1 MRVLQRSPV
10 GRLVRWLAAIPA
22 SIHTKLLGGFLIVT
36 LLFVTMAVVSLLAQL
51 STTRQSR
58 LLDQA
63 HERVSAAQQIEYAL
77 ARQMHFTA
85 LALLS
90 QDEAAIAR
98 ILRENN
104 RFNNLLTNLE
114 AEAVAEQQGLIGQI
128 RSSQDDA
135 MIVFNDPL
143 PLANPA
149 QNAVRMALAM
159 QREFVPLRAAWNK
172 RCYDLDLA
180 IGIAQGYAT
189 LGAIGFE
196 GRWEYTCIGGV
207 ANVAARLCGEAKGGQ
222 ILTNQKM
229 LWRIGDVVQAETLGD
244 VALKGLVHPVAV
256 ANVTGLTN

>member
-135 MIVFNDPL
+135 MATVADMANAIRDGQLGAVTGPL
-143 PLANPA
+143 LSRLQRLDGEITMRVGQLVGAEQDRMTRLRENVNAANRRSLLLTIGF
-149 QNAVRMALAM
+149 AVSAVALADAEQLM
-159 QREFVPLRAAWNK
+159 
-172 RCYDLDLA
+172 
-180 IGIAQGYAT
+180 
-189 LGAIGFE
+189 
-196 GRWEYTCIGGV
+196 
-207 ANVAARLCGEAKGGQ
+207 LCVHRQ
-222 ILTNQKM
+222 ILDAD
-229 LWRIGDVVQAETLGD
+229 RYRAG
-244 VALKGLVHPVAV
+244 
-256 ANVTGLTN
+256 